1 MSYLSCYNVIYHN
14 AVMNRGASLD
24 LSDDEIEIVLHD
36 LVEVHGYDFVNYS
49 RASLKRRINRLVA
62 NDRFLSFAEFRY
74 RLRSDDVYF
83 KHFVEEITVNVTEMF
98 RDTQF
103 YRTLRE
109 EILPVLATS
118 PLIRIWHA
126 GCSTGEEVY
135 SMAILLQEA
144 RLLQKSLLYATDIN
158 PAVLEKVRAGVFPM
172 NQMKQYSENYIL
184 SGGKNDFSSY
194 YTAQYNAAKFDEQL
208 GKKIILA
215 NHNLV
220 SDSSFNEFQLILCR
234 NVMIYFD
241 KELQERALKLFD
253 DSLEPLG
260 FLALGSKETLKFSS
274 ISHQYRQVANKE
286 KIWRKI
292 R

>member
-1 MSYLSCYNVIYHN
+1 
-14 AVMNRGASLD
+14 
-24 LSDDEIEIVLHD
+24 
-36 LVEVHGYDFVNYS
+36 VNYS